1 MVTQQTATIY
11 ITNRTDGHAGI
22 LLYHTNSSHGTQRE
36 SWNAGPGQTVGPMTV
51 YFETGLGTG
60 GILDYWS
67 VMLNVSGGSTPGQY
81 ITSGT
86 AIEPYW
92 KPCQLKHGDAGKT
105 ITLSVDTTTFEVA
118 LASGGCMGGMTRLA
132 PYSPITNVFVVMLE
146 NQSFDRLFAMSEIPG
161 ILAATTRDSNSHDG
175 TVYHVQNGAPVAMPT
190 DPGHEFLD
198 VVEQLGGEGAE
209 YPPGGPYPAI
219 NNSGFA
225 ANYATST
232 TEGPASPQDDIG
244 DVMACFGTQSQ
255 LPVFYQLATQFALCD
270 QWFSSLPG
278 PTWPNRYFV
287 HGASSSGLDDSP
299 SLVQMG
305 KWEIDGFPFPRGSI
319 FQALDNAS
327 IQYRF
332 YSDFD
337 PSPGSSYGLSLFSDD
352 PQSGSLAGAIPQA
365 SSLQGV
371 SLMDFHSLSSFAS
384 DLQGPYPCTYTFIE
398 PHYGDIARGTYAGG
412 SSQHPVDDI
421 AGGQNLV
428 QAVYEAIRN
437 SPYWNSSLL
446 IITFDEHGG
455 FYDSVAP
462 GAATAPGDHPH
473 DGLNKHGF
481 TFEQY
486 GPRVP
491 AIVVSPLIVA
501 GTVDHTVYDHASVL
515 ATLERLFGLQ
525 ALTRR
530 DAAASDVT
538 HLFTQA
544 APRGDCPAKL
554 NHPAPLLKA
563 ARRALPDEELAEID
577 EQPLPESGDLR
588 GALSILLKTEIE
600 LSSRSPAAIAG
611 LIAKVKRIRTRG
623 EARAYI
629 ASVMAKVRA
638 ARAAGVRTR

>member
-67 VMLNVSGGSTPGQY
+67 VMLNVSGGSAPGQY

-118 LASGGCMGGMTRLA
+118 LASGGCTGGMTRLA

-146 NQSFDRLFAMSEIPG
+146 NQSFDRMFAMSEIPG

-219 NNSGFA
+219 TSSGFA

-305 KWEIDGFPFPRGSI
+305 RWEIDGFPFSRGSI

-437 SPYWNSSLL
+437 SPYWNRSLL
-446 IITFDEHGG
+446 IVTFDEHGG

-473 DGLNKHGF
+473 EGFSKHGF

-486 GPRVP
+486 G
-491 AIVVSPLIVA
+491 A
-501 GTVDHTVYDHASVL
+501 
-515 ATLERLFGLQ
+515 ERQL
-525 ALTRR
+525 
-530 DAAASDVT
+530 D
-538 HLFTQA
+538 
-544 APRGDCPAKL
+544 
-554 NHPAPLLKA
+554 
-563 ARRALPDEELAEID
+563 LP
-577 EQPLPESGDLR
+577 SGDN
-588 GALSILLKTEIE
+588 
-600 LSSRSPAAIAG
+600 
-611 LIAKVKRIRTRG
+611 
-623 EARAYI
+623 YI
-629 ASVMAKVRA
+629 APSATA
-638 ARAAGVRTR
+638 

>member
-1 MVTQQTATIY
+1 
-11 ITNRTDGHAGI
+11 
-22 LLYHTNSSHGTQRE
+22 
-36 SWNAGPGQTVGPMTV
+36 
-51 YFETGLGTG
+51 
-60 GILDYWS
+60 
-67 VMLNVSGGSTPGQY
+67 
-81 ITSGT
+81 
-86 AIEPYW
+86 
-92 KPCQLKHGDAGKT
+92 
-105 ITLSVDTTTFEVA
+105 
-118 LASGGCMGGMTRLA
+118 
-132 PYSPITNVFVVMLE
+132 
-146 NQSFDRLFAMSEIPG
+146 
-161 ILAATTRDSNSHDG
+161 
-175 TVYHVQNGAPVAMPT
+175 
-190 DPGHEFLD
+190 
-198 VVEQLGGEGAE
+198 
-209 YPPGGPYPAI
+209 
-219 NNSGFA
+219 
-225 ANYATST
+225 
-232 TEGPASPQDDIG
+232 
-244 DVMACFGTQSQ
+244 
-255 LPVFYQLATQFALCD
+255 
-270 QWFSSLPG
+270 
-278 PTWPNRYFV
+278 
-287 HGASSSGLDDSP
+287 
-299 SLVQMG
+299 MG

-473 DGLNKHGF
+473 DGFNEYGF

-486 GPRVP
+486 GLRVP

-501 GTVDHTVYDHASVL
+501 GTVDHTAYDHASVL
-515 ATLERLFGLQ
+515 ATLERLFGLK

-554 NHPAPLLKA
+554 NQPAPLLKA
-563 ARRALPDEELAEID
+563 ARRPLPAEELAEID
-577 EQPLPESGDLR
+577 QQPLPESGDLR
-588 GALSILLKTEIE
+588 GVLSILLKTEIE
-600 LSSRSPAAIAG
+600 LSSRSPAAIAA
-611 LIAKVKRIRTRG
+611 LIAKVKGIKTRG

-629 ASVMAKVRA
+629 ASVMDKVRA
-638 ARAAGVRTR
+638 ARAAGVRTH

>member
-1 MVTQQTATIY
+1 
-11 ITNRTDGHAGI
+11 
-22 LLYHTNSSHGTQRE
+22 
-36 SWNAGPGQTVGPMTV
+36 
-51 YFETGLGTG
+51 
-60 GILDYWS
+60 
-67 VMLNVSGGSTPGQY
+67 
-81 ITSGT
+81 
-86 AIEPYW
+86 
-92 KPCQLKHGDAGKT
+92 
-105 ITLSVDTTTFEVA
+105 
-118 LASGGCMGGMTRLA
+118 
-132 PYSPITNVFVVMLE
+132 
-146 NQSFDRLFAMSEIPG
+146 
-161 ILAATTRDSNSHDG
+161 
-175 TVYHVQNGAPVAMPT
+175 
-190 DPGHEFLD
+190 
-198 VVEQLGGEGAE
+198 
-209 YPPGGPYPAI
+209 
-219 NNSGFA
+219 
-225 ANYATST
+225 
-232 TEGPASPQDDIG
+232 
-244 DVMACFGTQSQ
+244 
-255 LPVFYQLATQFALCD
+255 
-270 QWFSSLPG
+270 
-278 PTWPNRYFV
+278 
-287 HGASSSGLDDSP
+287 
-299 SLVQMG
+299 MG
-305 KWEIDGFPFPRGSI
+305 KWEIDGFPFSRGSI